1 MQVQAMSPFF
11 LHTSLFGCTKST
23 FCSLA
28 SFLLSLQHLW
38 LNSDHCTTSLQGL
51 FVSGLA
57 LLSKHVSWL
66 SLDAFDT
73 SSIPL
78 GTRKKKWRTIRL
90 CTIRG
95 RQWKTHIC
103 WSYRNVMWLWRMT
116 QRSALKALCASFRAK
131 SGTAWIAVAA
141 QGQSMRPLMQRMFF
155 HGIPAVDQL
164 LWMIALYRHLMVTM
178 TTSN

>member
-1 MQVQAMSPFF
+1 MSPFF

-28 SFLLSLQHLW
+28 SFLLVHVGAPSLAEFW
-38 LNSDHCTTSLQGL
+38 SLYNFTARSVRFGACSSFETCL
-51 FVSGLA
+51 MAITRCLRYI
-57 LLSKHVSWL
+57 
-66 SLDAFDT
+66 FDT
-73 SSIPL
+73 L
-78 GTRKKKWRTIRL
+78 RNQEKRWRTIRL
-90 CTIRG
+90 CTVRG